1 MGSISLGS
9 IELGGIFGLTRR
21 VLQTLDFM
29 PCHTF
34 VAGPGLQDFITA
46 PDTLYSLYLAH
57 HLSCLCYLLAS
68 EGITDFHLKTWDC
81 MVLKSPF

>member
-21 VLQTLDFM
+21 VLQILDFM

-34 VAGPGLQDFITA
+34 VGGPGLQDSSQLL
-46 PDTLYSLYLAH
+46 TLYTVS
-57 HLSCLCYLLAS
+57 
-68 EGITDFHLKTWDC
+68 I
-81 MVLKSPF
+81 